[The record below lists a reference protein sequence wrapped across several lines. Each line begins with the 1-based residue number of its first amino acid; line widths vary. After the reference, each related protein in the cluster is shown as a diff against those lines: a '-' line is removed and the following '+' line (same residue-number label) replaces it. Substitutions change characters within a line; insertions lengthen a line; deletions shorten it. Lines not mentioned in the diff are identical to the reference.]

1 MHTRRKRWLAFRYLR
16 PADLEAYFEDRAR
29 QGWMLE
35 RVGPRGLFL
44 MTFWKRDPATYR
56 YVVDLP
62 IQPGVGYRPLHE
74 NAGWEYVGRMANERV
89 WRRRYEGARPDRF
102 DDAGTKRKQGRR
114 LAGAVALSAWFFF
127 VGTVAELV
135 AWRGFDVSTT
145 VLLRITMVFV
155 IVEATAVAIGMVIV
169 RIRRARRRRDAAEG
183 PWGHGGDHP
192 HAV

>member
-1 MHTRRKRWLAFRYLR
+1 MQSRRKRWMAFRYLR
-16 PADLEAYFEDRAR
+16 PADLENYFEEKAR

-44 MTFWKRDPATYR
+44 MTFRKRDPATYR

-62 IQPGVGYRPLHE
+62 IRPDADYRPRRE

-89 WRRRYEGARPDRF
+89 WRKRYERERPERF
-102 DDAGTKRKQGRR
+102 DDAGTERKHGRR

-135 AWRGFDVSTT
+135 AWRGFDVSAT
-145 VLLRITMVFV
+145 VLGRITVVFV
-155 IVEATAVAIGMVIV
+155 IVEAAAIVIGVAIA
-169 RIRRARRRRDAAEG
+169 RIRRARRRV
-183 PWGHGGDHP
+183 P
-192 HAV
+192 